1 MGLKW
6 KQFVEFE
13 KDVLDIVQLALVKL
27 EGIKRAERKY
37 EKNIPMVGKTD
48 FSECFTFYQN
58 YLLFWFNSEEKKAR
72 QAKYDILVGSGFD

>member
-13 KDVLDIVQLALVKL
+13 KDVLDIVQLAHVKL

-37 EKNIPMVGKTD
+37 EKNIPMIGKTD
-48 FSECFTFYQN
+48 FSECFTFYQI
-58 YLLFWFNSEEKKAR
+58 WFNSEEKKAR